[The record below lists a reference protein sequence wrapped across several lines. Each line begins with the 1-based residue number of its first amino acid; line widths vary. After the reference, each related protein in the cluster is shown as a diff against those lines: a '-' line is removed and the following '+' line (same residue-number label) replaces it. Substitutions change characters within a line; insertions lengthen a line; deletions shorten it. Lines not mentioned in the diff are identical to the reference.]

1 MWERGVNCLEL
12 ISGSEMS
19 SVGSFRLFFHPR
31 QAAVGPLF
39 SEPLASHTGIQA
51 GMPIKPISLE
61 IHVL

>member
-1 MWERGVNCLEL
+1 MWERGVSCLEL
-12 ISGSEMS
+12 FSGSEMS
-19 SVGSFRLFFHPR
+19 SVGSFKEFSHDKR
-31 QAAVGPLF
+31 QLGLF

>member
-1 MWERGVNCLEL
+1 MGEGGEL
-12 ISGSEMS
+12 FDFNQRKRNELCWQLQGGS
-19 SVGSFRLFFHPR
+19 LNR

>member
-1 MWERGVNCLEL
+1 MGEGGEL
-12 ISGSEMS
+12 FGTNQRKRNELCWQLQGGSP
-19 SVGSFRLFFHPR
+19 LW